1 MGAGTKEVPSIEALP
16 DKVLLRVFSFLK
28 HQEMMKYSV
37 VSKKWRMI
45 AQDSRLWGFVSLRP
59 EISGLQIQSVD
70 MLLKL
75 IQNRFAANLRYL
87 ELPCDLITRE
97 VLQELANR
105 CPNLTH
111 LLLDFS
117 HGAQLAD
124 FSELNA
130 FPTKIK
136 YLCLCL
142 SETIFLDNFMKKIYN
157 FINGIELLHLY
168 GTYEQGE
175 EEEGEVYEVLNIRT
189 LKQATPNLRVINM
202 YGISFVDDTHIEAF
216 SSNCIQLAVLCV
228 NYCSKVQGTTLKILV
243 QRCKYLR
250 CLMLQQTNLTAEN
263 MTSVEWEKATALQ
276 ELDITATDLNQAT
289 IIDIL
294 TRVPALQWLSAG
306 QLDGMND
313 MVLTQW
319 MNSGKCATLRA
330 LDLDS
335 SDNVTEDMLGKFLE
349 RFGGQ
354 LEGLALSGMGHVTDT
369 LWNAYLPKLVNARI
383 LVMGTAEAITT
394 KIHVDHMIDSLAKFC
409 PKLERLEFRWDN
421 DTLRFSDKNQK
432 AIDLLR
438 TKCLSLKSMVLC
450 DGKLYEIMRGNFER
464 ADRRSVIRTTVN
476 SKVTIHYLLANY
488 EEPLEGRNT
497 QGVEESPAATLGSS
511 T

>member
-1 MGAGTKEVPSIEALP
+1 MGAGTKEQSSIEELP

-37 VSKKWRMI
+37 VSKKWKMI

-59 EISGLQIQSVD
+59 EISGLQIHNVD

-157 FINGIELLHLY
+157 FINGVELLHLY

-228 NYCSKVQGTTLKILV
+228 NYCSKVQGSTVKILV
-243 QRCKYLR
+243 QRCKFLR

-263 MTSVEWEKATALQ
+263 MTSVEWEKATALEVQ
-276 ELDITATDLNQAT
+276 SLINFTGQVIQVKNLN
-289 IIDIL
+289 
-294 TRVPALQWLSAG
+294 
-306 QLDGMND
+306 
-313 MVLTQW
+313 
-319 MNSGKCATLRA
+319 
-330 LDLDS
+330 
-335 SDNVTEDMLGKFLE
+335 
-349 RFGGQ
+349 
-354 LEGLALSGMGHVTDT
+354 
-369 LWNAYLPKLVNARI
+369 
-383 LVMGTAEAITT
+383 
-394 KIHVDHMIDSLAKFC
+394 
-409 PKLERLEFRWDN
+409 
-421 DTLRFSDKNQK
+421 
-432 AIDLLR
+432 
-438 TKCLSLKSMVLC
+438 
-450 DGKLYEIMRGNFER
+450 
-464 ADRRSVIRTTVN
+464 
-476 SKVTIHYLLANY
+476 
-488 EEPLEGRNT
+488 
-497 QGVEESPAATLGSS
+497 
-511 T
+511 

>member
-250 CLMLQQTNLTAEN
+250 CLMVQQTNLTAEN

-335 SDNVTEDMLGKFLE
+335 SDNVSEDMLGKFLE

-369 LWNAYLPKLVNARI
+369 LWNAYLPKIVNARI

-409 PKLERLEFRWDN
+409 PRLERLEFRWDN

-488 EEPLEGRNT
+488 EELLFG
-497 QGVEESPAATLGSS
+497 
-511 T
+511 

>member
-1 MGAGTKEVPSIEALP
+1 MGAPVKVPSSIADLP
-16 DKVLLRVFSFLK
+16 DKVLLRVFSFLSHK
-28 HQEMMKYSV
+28 EMMKYSIV
-37 VSKKWRMI
+37 CKKWRMV

-59 EISGLQIQSVD
+59 EISGLFIPNQD

-75 IQNRFAANLRYL
+75 IATRFTTNLRYL

-97 VLQELANR
+97 VLQELANK

-124 FSELNA
+124 FTELNA

-142 SETIFLDNFMKKIYN
+142 SEVIFLDNFMKKIYN
-157 FINGIELLHLY
+157 FINGTEMLHLY

-202 YGISFVDDTHIEAF
+202 YGVSFVDDSHIEAF
-216 SSNCIQLAVLCV
+216 SSNCIQLSVLVV
-228 NYCSKVQGTTLKILV
+228 NYCTKVQGASLKILV
-243 QRCKYLR
+243 QRCKFLR
-250 CLMLQQTNLTAEN
+250 CLMLQQTNLTSEN
-263 MTSVEWEKATALQ
+263 FTAVEWESANQLR
-276 ELDITATDLNQAT
+276 ELDITSTDLSKEAL
-289 IIDIL
+289 IDAL
-294 TRVPALQWLSAG
+294 TRIPELHWLSAG

-313 MVLTQW
+313 MVLAKW
-319 MNSGKCATLRA
+319 MESGKVSTLKA
-330 LDLDS
+330 LDLDA
-335 SDNVTEDMLGKFLE
+335 SDNLSEDMLQKFVE
-349 RFGGQ
+349 RYGEQ
-354 LEGLALSGMGHVTDT
+354 LEGLALSGMGHVTDQ
-369 LWNAYLPKLVNARI
+369 LWNTVLPRLVNARI
-383 LVMGTAEAITT
+383 LVLGTAEAIST

-438 TKCLSLKSMVLC
+438 TKCLALKSLVLC
-450 DGKLYEIMRGNFER
+450 DGKLYEIMKGNFER

-476 SKVTIHYLLANY
+476 SRVTIHYCLQNFDELLF
-488 EEPLEGRNT
+488 G
-497 QGVEESPAATLGSS
+497 
-511 T
+511 

>member
-1 MGAGTKEVPSIEALP
+1 
-16 DKVLLRVFSFLK
+16 
-28 HQEMMKYSV
+28 MKYSV

-59 EISGLQIQSVD
+59 EISGLQVTSQD
-70 MLLKL
+70 MLTKL

-97 VLQELANR
+97 VVQELANR

-136 YLCLCL
+136 YLCMCL

-157 FINGIELLHLY
+157 FINGTEVLHLY

-175 EEEGEVYEVLNIRT
+175 EEEGEVYEVLNIRS

-202 YGISFVDDTHIEAF
+202 YGISFVDDSHIEAF
-216 SSNCIQLAVLCV
+216 SSNCIQLSVLCV
-228 NYCSKVQGTTLKILV
+228 NYCSKVTGSCLKLLL

-250 CLMLQQTNLTAEN
+250 CLMLQQTNLNSEDVLA
-263 MTSVEWEKATALQ
+263 VEWDKAPQLV
-276 ELDITATDLNQAT
+276 ELDITATDLPQAT
-289 IIDIL
+289 IVDIL
-294 TRVPALQWLSAG
+294 TRIPALQWLSAG

-313 MVLTQW
+313 SVLTQW
-319 MNSGKCATLRA
+319 MNSGKTASLKSI
-330 LDLDS
+330 DLDA
-335 SDNVTEDMLGKFLE
+335 SDNLSEDMLGKFLD
-349 RFGGQ
+349 RLGGQ
-354 LEGLALSGMGHVTDT
+354 LEGLALSGMGHITDS
-369 LWNAYLPKLVNARI
+369 LWNEYLPKLRSARI
-383 LVMGTAEAITT
+383 LVMGTAEQITT

-409 PKLERLEFRWDN
+409 PGLERLEFRWDN
-421 DTLRFSDKNQK
+421 ETLRFSDKNQK

-438 TKCLSLKSMVLC
+438 TKCLKLKSMVLC

-464 ADRRSVIRTTVN
+464 ADRTSVIRTTVN
-476 SKVTIHYLLANY
+476 SKVTTHYLLGNY
-488 EEPLEGRNT
+488 EELLFN
-497 QGVEESPAATLGSS
+497 
-511 T
+511 

>member
-1 MGAGTKEVPSIEALP
+1 MGAGTKEPPSIEALP

-45 AQDSRLWGFVSLRP
+45 AQDSRLWAMVSLRP
-59 EISGLQIQSVD
+59 EISGLQIQNID

-75 IQNRFAANLRYL
+75 IQNRFAANLCYL

-157 FINGIELLHLY
+157 FINGVELLHLY

-202 YGISFVDDTHIEAF
+202 YGISFIDDTHIEAF

-228 NYCSKVQGTTLKILV
+228 NYCSKVQGSTLKILV

-250 CLMLQQTNLTAEN
+250 CLMLQQTNLTSEN
-263 MTSVEWEKATALQ
+263 MTQVEWEKATALQ
-276 ELDITATDLNQAT
+276 ELDITATDLPQAT

-294 TRVPALQWLSAG
+294 TRVPSLHWVSAG

-319 MNSGKCATLRA
+319 MNSGKCATLTS

-335 SDNVTEDMLGKFLE
+335 SDNVSEDMLGKFLE

-409 PKLERLEFRWDN
+409 PRLERLEFRWDN

-476 SKVTIHYLLANY
+476 SKVTIHYLLTNY
-488 EEPLEGRNT
+488 DELLFG
-497 QGVEESPAATLGSS
+497 
-511 T
+511 

>member
-1 MGAGTKEVPSIEALP
+1 MGAPVKSPSTIADLP
-16 DKVLLRVFSFLK
+16 DKVLLRVFSFLS
-28 HQEMMKYSV
+28 HREMMKYSV
-37 VSKKWRMI
+37 VCKKWRMV

-59 EISGLQIQSVD
+59 EISGLYIPNQD

-75 IQNRFAANLRYL
+75 IATRFTTNLRYL

-97 VLQELANR
+97 VLQELANK

-124 FSELNA
+124 FTELNA

-142 SETIFLDNFMKKIYN
+142 SEVIFLDNFMKKIYN
-157 FINGIELLHLY
+157 FINGTEMLHLY

-202 YGISFVDDTHIEAF
+202 YGVSFVDDSHIEAF

-228 NYCSKVQGTTLKILV
+228 NYCSKVQGASLKILI
-243 QRCKYLR
+243 QRCKFLR
-250 CLMLQQTNLTAEN
+250 CLMLQQTNLTNEN
-263 MTSVEWEKATALQ
+263 VMAVEWDKALNLR
-276 ELDITATDLNQAT
+276 ELDITATDLSKDT
-289 IIDIL
+289 LIDLL
-294 TRVPALQWLSAG
+294 TRIPQLTWLSAG

-313 MVLTQW
+313 VVLSKW
-319 MNSGKCATLRA
+319 AESGKVASLKA
-330 LDLDS
+330 LDVDA
-335 SDNVTEDMLGKFLE
+335 SDNLTEDMLIKFVE
-349 RFGGQ
+349 RFGEQ
-354 LEGLALSGMGHVTDT
+354 LEALCCSGMGHVTDT
-369 LWNAYLPKLVNARI
+369 FWNTVLTKLVNAKI
-383 LVMGTAEAITT
+383 LVMGTAENITT

-409 PKLERLEFRWDN
+409 SKLERLEFRWDN
-421 DTLRFSDKNQK
+421 ETLRFSDKNQK

-438 TKCLSLKSMVLC
+438 TRCLALKSLVLC
-450 DGKLYEIMRGNFER
+450 DGKLYEIMKGNFER

-476 SKVTIHYLLANY
+476 SRVTIHYLLQNFD
-488 EEPLEGRNT
+488 ELLFG
-497 QGVEESPAATLGSS
+497 
-511 T
+511 

>member
-1 MGAGTKEVPSIEALP
+1 MGAGTKEPPTIEALP

-59 EISGLQIQSVD
+59 EISGLQIQSTD

-228 NYCSKVQGTTLKILV
+228 NYCSKVQGSTLKILV

-250 CLMLQQTNLTAEN
+250 CLMLQQTNLTADN
-263 MTSVEWEKATALQ
+263 MTAVEWEKAIALQ

-335 SDNVTEDMLGKFLE
+335 SDNVSEDMLGKFLE

-369 LWNAYLPKLVNARI
+369 LWNAFLPKLVNARI

-488 EEPLEGRNT
+488 EELLFG
-497 QGVEESPAATLGSS
+497 
-511 T
+511 

>member
-1 MGAGTKEVPSIEALP
+1 MGAGTKEPPTIEALP

-45 AQDSRLWGFVSLRP
+45 AQDSRLWGMVSLRP
-59 EISGLQIQSVD
+59 EISGLQIQSID

-157 FINGIELLHLY
+157 FINGVELLHLY

-202 YGISFVDDTHIEAF
+202 YGISFIDDTHIEAF
-216 SSNCIQLAVLCV
+216 SSNCIQLAVLIV
-228 NYCSKVQGTTLKILV
+228 NYCSKVQGSTLKILV

-250 CLMLQQTNLTAEN
+250 CLMLQQTNVTAEN
-263 MTSVEWEKATALQ
+263 VSAVEWEKATALQ

-289 IIDIL
+289 IIDLL
-294 TRVPALQWLSAG
+294 TRIPSLQWLSAG

-313 MVLTQW
+313 VVLTQW
-319 MNSGKCATLRA
+319 MNSGKCATLKA
-330 LDLDS
+330 LDLDA
-335 SDNVTEDMLGKFLE
+335 SDNVSEDMLGKFLE

-354 LEGLALSGMGHVTDT
+354 LEGLALSGMGHVTDQ
-369 LWNAYLPKLVNARI
+369 LWNAYLPKLVNAKI
-383 LVMGTAEAITT
+383 LVMGTAETIST

-409 PKLERLEFRWDN
+409 PRLERLEFRWDN

-438 TKCLSLKSMVLC
+438 TKCLGLKSMVLC

-464 ADRRSVIRTTVN
+464 ADRKSVIRTTVN
-476 SKVTIHYLLANY
+476 SKVTLHYLLAGY
-488 EEPLEGRNT
+488 DELLFG
-497 QGVEESPAATLGSS
+497 
-511 T
+511 

>member
-1 MGAGTKEVPSIEALP
+1 MGAPVKAPSCISELP
-16 DKVLLRVFSFLK
+16 DKVLLRIFSFLS
-28 HQEMMKYSV
+28 HREVMKYSV
-37 VSKKWRMI
+37 VCKKWRMV

-59 EISGLQIQSVD
+59 EISGLYIPNQD

-75 IQNRFAANLRYL
+75 IANRFSSNLRYL

-97 VLQELANR
+97 VLQELANK

-142 SETIFLDNFMKKIYN
+142 SEVIFLDNFMKKIYN
-157 FINGIELLHLY
+157 FINGTEMLHMY

-202 YGISFVDDTHIEAF
+202 YGVSFVDDSHIEAF
-216 SSNCIQLAVLCV
+216 SSNCIQLSVLCV
-228 NYCSKVQGTTLKILV
+228 NYCTKVQGSSLKILI
-243 QRCKYLR
+243 QRCKFLR
-250 CLMLQQTNLTAEN
+250 CLMMQQTNLTGEN
-263 MTSVEWEKATALQ
+263 ISAVEWESANNLR
-276 ELDITATDLNQAT
+276 ELDITATDIPKDCL
-289 IIDIL
+289 IDLL
-294 TRVPALQWLSAG
+294 TRIPELTWLSAG

-313 MVLTQW
+313 MVMAKW
-319 MNSGKCATLRA
+319 MESGKCASLTS
-330 LDLDS
+330 LDVDA
-335 SDNVTEDMLGKFLE
+335 SDNLTEDMLQKFIE
-349 RFGGQ
+349 RYGDQ
-354 LEGLALSGMGHVTDT
+354 LEGLSCSGMAHVTDSM
-369 LWNAYLPKLVNARI
+369 WNAVLSKLVNAKI
-383 LVMGTAEAITT
+383 LVMGTNENIST

-438 TKCLSLKSMVLC
+438 TKCLSLKSLVLC
-450 DGKLYEIMRGNFER
+450 DGKLYEIMKGNFER
-464 ADRRSVIRTTVN
+464 ADRRSVIRTSTN
-476 SKVTIHYLLANY
+476 ARVTLHYLLQNF
-488 EEPLEGRNT
+488 EELLFG
-497 QGVEESPAATLGSS
+497 
-511 T
+511 

>member
-1 MGAGTKEVPSIEALP
+1 VRMGAGTKEVPSIEALP

-250 CLMLQQTNLTAEN
+250 CLMVQQTNLTAEN

-409 PKLERLEFRWDN
+409 PRLERLEFRWDN

-488 EEPLEGRNT
+488 EELLFG
-497 QGVEESPAATLGSS
+497 
-511 T
+511 

>member
-1 MGAGTKEVPSIEALP
+1 MGAGCKEAACIDSLP
-16 DKVLLRVFSFLK
+16 DKVLLRIFSFLK
-28 HQEMMKYSV
+28 HNEMMKFSI

-45 AQDSRLWGFVSLRP
+45 AQDSRLWGMVSLRP
-59 EISGLQIQSVD
+59 EISGLMIPNVD

-75 IQNRFAANLRYL
+75 IQNRFTTNLRYL

-136 YLCLCL
+136 YLCLSL

-157 FINGIELLHLY
+157 FINGVELLNLY

-202 YGISFVDDTHIEAF
+202 WGVSFVDDSHIEAF

-228 NYCSKVQGTTLKILV
+228 NYCSKVQGSTLKILV

-250 CLMLQQTNLTAEN
+250 CLMLQQTNLAADNVTA
-263 MTSVEWEKATALQ
+263 VEWEKAGALQ
-276 ELDITATDLNQAT
+276 ELDITGTDLPQAA
-289 IIDIL
+289 ILDVL
-294 TRVPALQWLSAG
+294 TRIPTLVWLSAG

-313 MVLTQW
+313 SVLAQW
-319 MNSGKCATLRA
+319 MASGKCATLKS

-335 SDNVTEDMLGKFLE
+335 SDNVTEDMLGKFLD
-349 RFGGQ
+349 RYGGQ
-354 LEGLALSGMGHVTDT
+354 LEGLMLSGMGHVTDA
-369 LWNAYLPKLVNARI
+369 LWNTYLPKLINARI
-383 LVMGTAEAITT
+383 LVMGTAELIQT

-409 PKLERLEFRWDN
+409 PYLERLEFRWDN
-421 DTLRFSDKNQK
+421 ETLRFSDKNQK

-438 TKCLSLKSMVLC
+438 TKCLKLKSMVLC
-450 DGKLYEIMRGNFER
+450 DGKLYEIMKGNFER
-464 ADRRSVIRTTVN
+464 ADRRAVIRTTVN
-476 SKVTIHYLLANY
+476 SRVTLHYLLTNHD
-488 EEPLEGRNT
+488 ELMFG
-497 QGVEESPAATLGSS
+497 
-511 T
+511 

>member
-1 MGAGTKEVPSIEALP
+1 MGAGTKEVASIEALP

-37 VSKKWRMI
+37 VSKKWKMI

-59 EISGLQIQSVD
+59 EISGLHIQSQD
-70 MLLKL
+70 QLLKL

-105 CPNLTH
+105 CPSLTH

-136 YLCLCL
+136 YLCMCL

-157 FINGIELLHLY
+157 FINGVEMLHLY

-175 EEEGEVYEVLNIRT
+175 EEEGEVYEVLNIRS
-189 LKQATPNLRVINM
+189 LKSATPNLRVISM
-202 YGISFVDDTHIEAF
+202 YGVSFVDDSHMEAF
-216 SSNCIQLAVLCV
+216 SSNCIQLAVLNV
-228 NYCSKVQGTTLKILV
+228 SYCSKVTGSSLKLLL
-243 QRCKYLR
+243 QRCKFLR
-250 CLMLQQTNLTAEN
+250 CLMLQQTNLTVDNVAA
-263 MTSVEWEKATALQ
+263 VEWEKAPTLT
-276 ELDITATDLNQAT
+276 ELDITATDLPSST
-289 IIDIL
+289 IVDIL
-294 TRVPALQWLSAG
+294 TRIPSLAWLSAG
-306 QLDGMND
+306 QLDGMTD
-313 MVLTQW
+313 GVLTQW
-319 MNSGKCATLRA
+319 LNSGKTGSLRS

-335 SDNVTEDMLGKFLE
+335 SDNLTEEMLGKFLD
-349 RFGGQ
+349 RVGGQ
-354 LEGLALSGMGHVTDT
+354 LEGLALSGMGHVTDA
-369 LWNAYLPKLVNARI
+369 LWNPYLGKLRNAKI
-383 LVMGTAEAITT
+383 LVMGTSEAIST

-409 PKLERLEFRWDN
+409 PHLERLEFRWDN

-438 TKCLSLKSMVLC
+438 TKCLNLRCMSLC
-450 DGKLYEIMRGNFER
+450 DGKLYEIMKGNFER
-464 ADRRSVIRTTVN
+464 ADRTSVIRTTVN
-476 SKVTIHYLLANY
+476 SKVSLHYLLSNY
-488 EEPLEGRNT
+488 EELLFG
-497 QGVEESPAATLGSS
+497 
-511 T
+511 

>member
-59 EISGLQIQSVD
+59 EISGLQIQNID

-250 CLMLQQTNLTAEN
+250 CLMVQQTNLTAEN

-335 SDNVTEDMLGKFLE
+335 SDNVSEDMLGKFLE

-369 LWNAYLPKLVNARI
+369 LWNAYLPRLVNARI

-409 PKLERLEFRWDN
+409 PRLERLEFRWDN

-488 EEPLEGRNT
+488 EELLFG
-497 QGVEESPAATLGSS
+497 
-511 T
+511 